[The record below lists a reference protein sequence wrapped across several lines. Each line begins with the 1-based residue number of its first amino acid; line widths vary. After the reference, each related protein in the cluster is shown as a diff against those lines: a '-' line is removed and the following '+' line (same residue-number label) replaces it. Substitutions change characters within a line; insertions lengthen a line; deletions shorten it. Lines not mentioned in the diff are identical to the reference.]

1 MDTSNGLNNAIDYI
15 SPFACYENSKTVA
28 CVGKNGGT
36 YDEWIREGFSKTVDL
51 VYSQIKK
58 SHDEDIYIY
67 PLFYCA
73 RHSVELGLKVAIRL
87 LLDIYGL
94 KKCVLP
100 DEAKKSLASHDIPK
114 LSSILKTLIGID
126 DRLCVAYSEATV
138 YLADYQDDPL
148 SDLFRYAN
156 AVNKKPNLASENISS
171 VDIDLLYLHFCQ
183 TKKKL
188 SEFIAFSEELLYEYK
203 QGTHTNELSR
213 KQIEEIAHLLPPRD
227 QWGNQIFEEKR
238 DLIIRKYNLPSRKA
252 FTRAVDIIKS
262 HREFRAIIGDAQQ
275 LPYLN
280 ENAIRVYR
288 ACADYLSSIPVTESN
303 DDFIE
308 QLSEAQKR
316 TKELREISQELTS
329 EQIPVFLALLD
340 VGKFDYYSEQ
350 FDAILDYMKESNF
363 DRMWSIRK
371 IVSNRDYIVA
381 GLKKCGQPYFFS
393 LLTENCTNAD
403 SANKETVHL

>member
-1 MDTSNGLNNAIDYI
+1 MNTSNGLNSAIDYV
-15 SPFACYENSKTVA
+15 SPFECYENSKTVA

-36 YDEWIREGFSKTVDL
+36 YDELIREGFSKTADL
-51 VYSQIKK
+51 IYSQIKK

-73 RHSVELGLKVAIRL
+73 RHSVELGLKVAIRVL
-87 LLDIYGL
+87 LEIYSL

-126 DRLCVAYSEATV
+126 DRLCVAFSEATV

-156 AVNKKPNLASENISS
+156 AVNGTPNLATANISS
-171 VDIDLLYLHFCQ
+171 IDVDLLYQHFCE
-183 TKKKL
+183 TRKRL
-188 SEFIAFSEELLYEYK
+188 SEFIAISEDLLGEYK
-203 QGTHTNELSR
+203 QGTHTEQLSR
-213 KQIEEIAHLLPPRD
+213 KQLEEIAHLLPPRD

-238 DLIIRKYNLPSRKA
+238 DLIIRKYNLPSKKA
-252 FTRAVDIIKS
+252 FKRAVDIIES
-262 HREFRAIIGDAQQ
+262 HREFRAIIGDEQR
-275 LPYLN
+275 LPYLT

-288 ACADYLSSIPVTESN
+288 SCADCLSFSN
-303 DDFIE
+303 VSKDNGGVKE
-308 QLSEAQKR
+308 QLNETRKK
-316 TKELREISQELTS
+316 TKELRELSQELTF
-329 EQIPVFLALLD
+329 EQIAVFLALLD

-350 FDAILDYMKESNF
+350 FDATLDYMKESNF

-371 IVSNRDYIVA
+371 IASNCDNIAA
-381 GLKKCGQPYFFS
+381 GLKKCGQPSFFR
-393 LLTENCTNAD
+393 LLTENCANAN
-403 SANKETVHL
+403 SVNKG